1 MKHTFSSLA
10 KCILSAT
17 TILAISAC
25 TKSTKPELPAPVK
38 VTVMAV
44 GGSGQ
49 DSTLTGNSSAQYS
62 GTVES
67 SANTNL
73 SFNIP
78 GIITAIY
85 VEEGQKVQKGQALA
99 KIRSNDYENTY
110 NIAKAELAEA
120 EDAYSRLKKLHDA
133 DALPDIKW
141 VEVQNKLKQAKSAAQ
156 IAAQSVSDA
165 TLRAP
170 YSGVIGRKIAEVGQT
185 VITSEPVL
193 QLVTVGNPEIH
204 ISIPENEIGSVT
216 EGMAATVSFPS
227 INLSGINAKVIRKT
241 IVADPLTRA
250 YAVKLSIPAN
260 DRILPGMVCY
270 VAMDI
275 AKDNATDSTANATS
289 VILPS
294 QAVLLSSDNRNF
306 VWIVSKGCA
315 QQRFVTANDLTSGGI
330 EITSGISRGDSVI
343 IAGMQKVG
351 TGTKVTAI
359 TE

>member
-1 MKHTFSSLA
+1 MRHTLSSLA
-10 KCILSAT
+10 GCVLSAT

-25 TKSTKPELPAPVK
+25 TKSTKPELPSPVK

-44 GGSGQ
+44 GGSSR
-49 DSTLTGNSSAQYS
+49 DTAAAGNSSAQYS

-85 VEEGQKVQKGQALA
+85 VEEGQKVSKGQALA
-99 KIRSNDYENTY
+99 KIRSNDYENTH
-110 NIAKAELAEA
+110 NIAEAELAEA
-120 EDAYSRLKKLHDA
+120 EDAYARLKKLHDA

-141 VEVQNKLKQAKSAAQ
+141 VEIQNKLKQARSAEQ

-170 YSGVIGRKIAEVGQT
+170 FSGVIGRKIADVGQT
-185 VITSEPVL
+185 VITSEPIF
-193 QLVTVGNPEIH
+193 QLVTVGDLEISV
-204 ISIPENEIGSVT
+204 SIPENEIGSVT
-216 EGMAATVSFPS
+216 DGMPATVSFPS
-227 INLSGINAKVIRKT
+227 IDLSGIGAKVIRKSV
-241 IVADPLTRA
+241 VADPLTRA
-250 YAVKLSIPAN
+250 YNVKLSIPAN
-260 DRILPGMVCY
+260 DRILPGMVCD

-275 AKDNATDSTANATS
+275 AKGNAADSTAS
-289 VILPS
+289 SIDVVLPS

-306 VWIVSKGCA
+306 VWVVSKGSA

-330 EITSGISRGDSVI
+330 EITSGLGRGDSVI